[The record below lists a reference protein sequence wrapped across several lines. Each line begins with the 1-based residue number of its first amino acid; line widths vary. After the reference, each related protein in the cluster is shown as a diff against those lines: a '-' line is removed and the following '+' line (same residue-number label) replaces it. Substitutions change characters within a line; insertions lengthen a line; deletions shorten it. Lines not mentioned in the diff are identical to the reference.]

1 MRAMGEGETND
12 GPRLERW
19 GAVQRWG
26 AAATAAVLIVLGGA
40 ACSDDDS
47 DSATDGETATTAET
61 GTTETGSSGTVPEGE
76 TVTVTA
82 EDYKFVGLPE
92 TVPVGT
98 RLALE
103 NSSQTELHEL
113 VAMRIPDDETRSVEE
128 ITQLPEEEADMIFGD
143 QMPAMVLVRAP
154 GEAEMISAVGDG
166 SFSEPGRYG
175 VFCAIPVGADPAAM
189 LAAMQEES
197 DAPPTT
203 AAGAGLPH
211 FTQGMYGE
219 VIVEG

>member
-1 MRAMGEGETND
+1 MGCSSD
-12 GPRLERW
+12 CR
-19 GAVQRWG
+19 GADP
-26 AAATAAVLIVLGGA
+26 AGGA

-47 DSATDGETATTAET
+47 DSATDDETATTTETGTAET
-61 GTTETGSSGTVPEGE
+61 GTSETAPEGE

-82 EDYKFVGLPE
+82 ADYKFVGLPE

-98 RLALE
+98 RLTLE

-143 QMPAMVLVRAP
+143 EMPAMVLVRAP

-166 SFSEPGRYG
+166 TFSEPGRYG

-203 AAGAGLPH
+203 AAGDGPPH